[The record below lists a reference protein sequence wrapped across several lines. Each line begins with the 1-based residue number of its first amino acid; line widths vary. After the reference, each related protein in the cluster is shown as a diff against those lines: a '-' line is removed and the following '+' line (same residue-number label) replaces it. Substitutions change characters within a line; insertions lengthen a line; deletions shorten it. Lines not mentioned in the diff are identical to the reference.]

1 MTRQEH
7 PSAAVSLG
15 TDRMEALGRD
25 TRVAPKR
32 WGREGIEEF
41 RSLEGIE
48 EDFHS

>member
-1 MTRQEH
+1 
-7 PSAAVSLG
+7 
-15 TDRMEALGRD
+15 MEVLGRD

-32 WGREGIEEF
+32 WGREGIEEEF